1 MSDQVDGLIMTGA
14 MDVPSEAL
22 QDVAVIRL
30 NDPELAARLDR
41 VFASHFANRRSPTL
55 RVRCNQALK
64 RLTDIVC
71 ASIGLVLA
79 APLIGLAALGTL
91 ADTGLPVFYSQVR
104 RIRFGRQARI
114 YKMRTL
120 VTGADRCLGKLV
132 SIKQNGRY
140 LNIAKDESSYTRV
153 GRVLEHLWI
162 VELPQL
168 WSVLRGEMS
177 LVGNRPL
184 PDYVINALGAE
195 GELLER
201 FSSPQ
206 GLTGYVQIIG
216 RDYVTDEERTAL
228 EVLYS
233 RVYDEGDVFLE
244 DLRIVWLTVLAYL
257 GVGGRRT
264 AQFFLRSDA

>member
-1 MSDQVDGLIMTGA
+1 MTDQVMTGEA
-14 MDVPSEAL
+14 CVAGEAPADVG
-22 QDVAVIRL
+22 VIRL

-41 VFASHFANRRSPTL
+41 EFARYFAQCRTPTF
-55 RVRCNQALK
+55 RARCNQLLK
-64 RLTDIVC
+64 RLTDVVC
-71 ASIGLVLA
+71 ACVGLVLA
-79 APLIGLAALGTL
+79 APLIALAALGTL
-91 ADTGLPVFYSQVR
+91 ADTGFPVFYAQVR
-104 RIRFGRQARI
+104 RVRCGRKARI

-120 VTGADRCLGKLV
+120 VTGADRRLGALV

-153 GRVLEHLWI
+153 GRWLERLWI

-184 PDYVINALGAE
+184 PDYVINALGVE
-195 GELLER
+195 GDLFER

-216 RDYVTDEERTAL
+216 RDNVTDEQRLAL

-233 RVYDEGDVFLE
+233 RVYHEGNVFLE
-244 DLRIVWLTVLAYL
+244 DLRIVALTIMAYL
-257 GVGGRRT
+257 GVGRCRT
-264 AQFFLRSDA
+264 ADDFLRSRS